1 MDSMAMDGAP
11 LRWVVSKWKTSNGLF
26 QWSLMVFSNGNHMQ
40 IDEKP
45 METSNDASAFF
56 SDGLFQWS
64 FKSASYLMI

>member
-45 METSNDASAFF
+45 MEPSNDASASFPMVF
-56 SDGLFQWS
+56 SNGL
-64 FKSASYLMI
+64 LNLLHI

>member
-45 METSNDASAFF
+45 METSSDASASFPMVF
-56 SDGLFQWS
+56 SNGL
-64 FKSASYLMI
+64 LNLLHI